1 MHAPELASYELQP
14 EQFAR
19 ISQLVYRLCGIALR
33 PGKEGLVKARL
44 MKRLSALG
52 LGSFEAYLEYI
63 EGETSGQELVTMID
77 ALTTN
82 KTSFF
87 REPQHFTYLCQHVV
101 PALQQTRSPIRF
113 WSAGC
118 SSGEEPYSLAIVLR
132 EALSD
137 VDHRDVRILAT
148 DISTRILAVA
158 RQAVYGQEALSD
170 VPQPLLHKYF
180 TPVQHTSTPAY
191 QVKDAVRAMVRLV
204 RLNLMQEWPM
214 RGPFDAI
221 FCRNVM
227 IYFDKP
233 TQGWLVQRFWTLLR
247 PGGHL
252 FIGHSESL
260 SGESHA
266 FRYIQPAVYV
276 K

>member
-1 MHAPELASYELQP
+1 MSPSTLPAYDLQP

-19 ISQLVYRLCGIALR
+19 IRQLLYQLCGIALR

-44 MKRLSALG
+44 MKRLLALA
-52 LGSFEAYLEYI
+52 LDSFDAYLAYVEHDP
-63 EGETSGQELVTMID
+63 SGQELVAMID

-87 REPQHFTYLCQHVV
+87 REPQHFVYLRHRVV
-101 PALQQTRSPIRF
+101 PELQETRHPIRF

-118 SSGEEPYSLAIVLR
+118 ASGEEPYSLAM
-132 EALSD
+132 ALWETLPGIEQ
-137 VDHRDVRILAT
+137 RDVRILAT
-148 DISTRILAVA
+148 DISTRVLAVA
-158 RQAVYGQEALSD
+158 RQAVYEKETLSD
-170 VPQPLLHKYF
+170 VPAPVLHKYF
-180 TPVQHTSTPAY
+180 MLVRHDATRAY
-191 QVKDAVRAMVRLV
+191 QVKDPIRAMVRFV
-204 RLNLMQEWPM
+204 RLNLMQPWPM

-233 TQGWLVQRFWTLLR
+233 TQERLVQRFWALLR

-260 SGESHA
+260 TGASHA
-266 FRYIQPAVYV
+266 FHYVQPAVYV